1 MCHRR
6 ATKLSC
12 AAPAGQSVTCTL
24 ASNAANG
31 DYYIV
36 IPVRALTVTSAS
48 QCGVDH
54 TNQATATFGAGNPG
68 IVEGSP
74 ATNSVRVTCPVLG
87 VTKTAVNPSV
97 NLGANVE
104 FDITITNSG
113 TVPAIGIGVS
123 DTLPTAPGLAWQTPP
138 TETPSNPGTCNI
150 AGNVLSCSGI
160 ELNAG
165 ASVTLVERY
174 GHFGGLWTGG
184 LVVLIIGHIVKGGK
198 QVCQGIGEEMMR
210 RLDKLAGALAKA
222 GIDGATGAVV
232 VSGGTSATAKVGAS
246 LLRMAR
252 RMGAVSLLGLA
263 NDQDLLEDRGRL
275 PYGLGGSPLAA
286 VAGRVEYAWF
296 RRGAILAADWVVT
309 QHEGQSAQCARMGL
323 RHLLVPNIV
332 AAPADAPP
340 VTHQD
345 HDAVWVGNVHREGR
359 SRKGLAELVGLAERT
374 RELSFA
380 VAGHFSS
387 EAADA
392 SLARL
397 DALPHVTVYGA
408 LSHDETLAL
417 IARSRVVI
425 NTSAW
430 EGLSNVMLEG
440 WSLYRPTVSL
450 NVDPNGTLSSGELG
464 VWAGG
469 ELDRIEAKGVIAL
482 GSKKNEKADR
492 KKVCQANHTVWFK
505 ERT

>member
-1 MCHRR
+1 MRVCCVNH
-6 ATKLSC
+6 
-12 AAPAGQSVTCTL
+12 
-24 ASNAANG
+24 
-31 DYYIV
+31 
-36 IPVRALTVTSAS
+36 SAS
-48 QCGVDH
+48 GLVGGITGGAERQVAMLAVSLAARGHQVSLVVPGYGGEPETVHGVRLRRGWERDR
-54 TNQATATFGAGNPG
+54 G
-68 IVEGSP
+68 
-74 ATNSVRVTCPVLG
+74 VRVVRSLTYRGP
-87 VTKTAVNPSV
+87 
-97 NLGANVE
+97 
-104 FDITITNSG
+104 
-113 TVPAIGIGVS
+113 
-123 DTLPTAPGLAWQTPP
+123 TLFR
-138 TETPSNPGTCNI
+138 
-150 AGNVLSCSGI
+150 
-160 ELNAG
+160 
-165 ASVTLVERY
+165 TLVDERADVY
-174 GHFGGLWTGG
+174 YVRGRAHFTP
-184 LVVLIIGHIVKGGK
+184 VV
-198 QVCQGIGEEMMR
+198 MM
-210 RLDKLAGALAKA
+210 A
-222 GIDGATGAVV
+222 
-232 VSGGTSATAKVGAS
+232 
-246 LLRMAR
+246 AR

-469 ELDRIEAKGVIAL
+469 ELDRMAEMVTGLVANEAARREMGERCAAYVRRTHGADAVCAQYEAL
-482 GSKKNEKADR
+482 FGDVAE
-492 KKVCQANHTVWFK
+492 
-505 ERT
+505 ERALT